1 MGLHIWSG
9 VVYTAVEFLKA
20 NTWYHVAATYPAKG
34 NVGSIKLYLNGVLV
48 KKGYAIDHK
57 GAIPKTATNV
67 AWIGNR
73 PADQSGSYQGTISS
87 AYMWSRELSAA
98 EISQL
103 YKAGR
108 LGTMRA
114 GVKVPPPPSLR
125 DKSHKIWSGC
135 VLRHEYAITGNS
147 GDMCGGDNGGSLKG
161 GAKIVKGDGLRLSG
175 AKADKV
181 VIAKPSTFPSG
192 SSARTSAAWV
202 KTKSDSARQFIISYG
217 TTSGASHKH
226 WDFELNGWTAKHKKD
241 FGVHIWSG
249 VVYTAVEFLKANTW
263 YHVAATYPAKG
274 NVGSIK
280 LYLNGVLVKKGYAID
295 HKGAI
300 PKTATNVAWIGNRPA
315 DQSGAYQGTISSAYM
330 WSRELSATEISQLYH
345 AGRLGTM
352 RVRRQLVDVT
362 DEQESPSL
370 QTLLDEIKELKAKN
384 ADLERRLE
392 TKYADLERRLDAIE
406 LANANK
412 M

>member
-1 MGLHIWSG
+1 MGGDGLRLSGAKADKVIIAKPSTFPAGSSARTSAAWVKTKSNTARQFIISYGSKSGISHKHWNFELNGWIAKHQKDFGVHIWSG
-9 VVYTAVEFLKA
+9 NVYTTNEFLKA
-20 NTWYHVAATYPAKG
+20 DTWYHVAATYPAKG

-73 PADQSGSYQGTISS
+73 PADQSGPYQGTISS

-147 GDMCGGDNGGSLKG
+147 GDMCGGDNPGSLKG

-226 WDFELNGWTAKHKKD
+226 WDFELN
-241 FGVHIWSG
+241 
-249 VVYTAVEFLKANTW
+249 
-263 YHVAATYPAKG
+263 
-274 NVGSIK
+274 
-280 LYLNGVLVKKGYAID
+280 
-295 HKGAI
+295 
-300 PKTATNVAWIGNRPA
+300 
-315 DQSGAYQGTISSAYM
+315 
-330 WSRELSATEISQLYH
+330 
-345 AGRLGTM
+345 
-352 RVRRQLVDVT
+352 
-362 DEQESPSL
+362 
-370 QTLLDEIKELKAKN
+370 
-384 ADLERRLE
+384 
-392 TKYADLERRLDAIE
+392 
-406 LANANK
+406 
-412 M
+412 